1 MFYTGG
7 KHDGYYL
14 GKRYFFCGKERGLF
28 VPLQDV
34 ICKGNKVRVYV
45 T

>member
-14 GKRYFFCGKERGLF
+14 GKRYFLCGKERGLF